1 MESVWMGLIQRCL
14 TALTATLPIGY
25 LMIFEE
31 ISIVFFIYILETKC
45 LFLLLYKKLADY
57 DNVISH
63 TKCDVIRC
71 EIVSSY
77 EKNTS
82 KARLVG
88 CI

>member
-1 MESVWMGLIQRCL
+1 MESVWIGLIQRCL
-14 TALTATLPIGY
+14 TASTATLPIGY

-31 ISIVFFIYILETKC
+31 ISIVFFILETKC

-71 EIVSSY
+71 EMVPSY
-77 EKNTS
+77 EKKTHL
-82 KARLVG
+82 KLD
-88 CI
+88 